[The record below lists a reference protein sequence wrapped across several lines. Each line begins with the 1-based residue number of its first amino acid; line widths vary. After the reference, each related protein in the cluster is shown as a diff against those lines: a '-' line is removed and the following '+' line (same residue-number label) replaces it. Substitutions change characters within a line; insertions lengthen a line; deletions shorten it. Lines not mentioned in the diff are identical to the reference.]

1 MQEYL
6 VQSLHE
12 IGSDR
17 DSEEEIVIIKV
28 KGNGSTDEQMQAE

>member
-1 MQEYL
+1 MQDYL

-28 KGNGSTDEQMQAE
+28 KGYGSTDEQM

>member
-17 DSEEEIVIIKV
+17 GSEEETEITKV
-28 KGNGSTDEQMQAE
+28 KDNGLTDEQM